1 METRLIVLSFIALFL
16 CLFIGNVMHG
26 QSARDYP
33 AAYTVAQKSV
43 SELDKLLT
51 SPVGWAEMPNSLMEY
66 LHYPS
71 SFRESAVK
79 GEQSVESAND
89 NVRGP
94 VILDMEVMSKYG
106 GSSKRSLV
114 RRRAYKRHKV
124 ATK

>member
-1 METRLIVLSFIALFL
+1 METRLIVLSFFALFL

-26 QSARDYP
+26 QSTREYP
-33 AAYTVAQKSV
+33 VADTVAHQSV

-51 SPVGWAEMPNSLMEY
+51 APVGWAEMPDSLMEY

-71 SFRESAVK
+71 SARENAIK
-79 GEQSVESAND
+79 GEPSVESSN
-89 NVRGP
+89 NTVREP
-94 VILDMEVMSKYG
+94 VILDMEVMSKYRS
-106 GSSKRSLV
+106 SSKRSLV